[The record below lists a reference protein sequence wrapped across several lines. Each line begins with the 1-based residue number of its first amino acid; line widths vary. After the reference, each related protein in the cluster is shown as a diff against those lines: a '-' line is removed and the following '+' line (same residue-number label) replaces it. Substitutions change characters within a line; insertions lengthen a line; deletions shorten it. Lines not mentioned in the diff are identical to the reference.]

1 LREFYRFVKNKIM
14 TESEIKIYQTDDGQT
29 NIDVKFE
36 NETVWLSQ
44 KQIAQLF
51 DKDSDTIGFHLKN
64 IYQSGELEEFATTE
78 ESSVVQNEGK
88 RQVQRKIKLYNLDA
102 IISVGYRVNSK
113 RGIQFRIWASRIIK
127 EYLLT
132 GYIIDNKRLV
142 QQNNQLKELQNSVKI
157 LGDSMKFKTLSKDE
171 SVGLLKI
178 ISDYAYALD
187 ILDQYDYQSLEIKDT
202 SGKETYQLTYTEAIN
217 QIITAKKA
225 HGNSDLFGHEKD
237 DSFKSSISTIYQTFG
252 GEDLYPSIEEKAA
265 NLLYFITKNHSF
277 SDGNKRIAAFLFIYF
292 LEKNGILYD
301 SFGNKRIA
309 DNTLVALTLMIA
321 VSKPDEK
328 DTMVKVIVNLI
339 NRNN

>member
-1 LREFYRFVKNKIM
+1 M

-29 NIDVKFE
+29 NIDVRFE

-44 KQIAQLF
+44 RQMAQLF
-51 DKDSDTIGFHLKN
+51 DKDSDTIGLHLKN
-64 IYQSGELEEFATTE
+64 IYQSGELEEFPTTE

-88 RQVQRKIKLYNLDA
+88 RQVQRKTKLYNLDA

-127 EYLLT
+127 EYLLK
-132 GYIIDNKRLV
+132 GFLIDNQRLSR
-142 QQNNQLKELQNSVKI
+142 QNSQLKELQNSVKI
-157 LGDSMKFKTLSKDE
+157 LGYSLKLEQLTNNE
-171 SVGLLKI
+171 GVGLLKI

-187 ILDQYDYQSLEIKDT
+187 ILDQYDYQRLEINNT
-202 SGKETYQLTYTEAIN
+202 TGKATYRLSYEEAMS
-217 QIITAKKA
+217 QILIAKKV
-225 HGNSDLFGHEKD
+225 HGNSDLFGNEKD
-237 DSFKSSISTIYQTFG
+237 DSFESSISTIYQTFDG
-252 GEDLYPSIEEKAA
+252 VDLYPSIEEKAA

-277 SDGNKRIAAFLFIYF
+277 SDGNKRIAALIFIYF
-292 LEKNGILYD
+292 LGKNGILYD
-301 SFGNKRIA
+301 GNGNKRIA

-321 VSKPDEK
+321 VSKMEEK